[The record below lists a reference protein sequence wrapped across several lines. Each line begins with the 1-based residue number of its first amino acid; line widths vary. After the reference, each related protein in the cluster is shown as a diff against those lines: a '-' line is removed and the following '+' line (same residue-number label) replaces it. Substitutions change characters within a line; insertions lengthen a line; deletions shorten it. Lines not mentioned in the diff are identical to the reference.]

1 MSRVIFDVG
10 ANEGMEFIDDAR
22 NGDIVYAFEPT
33 PELVSKILNDLRK
46 NPCPS
51 YHLIFAAVSDVEKIQ
66 KFNIAGWHEY
76 GCSSLNE
83 FSDGLEP
90 LYRFTHSVYVHAI
103 RLDTFVK
110 TMNIETIDYLH
121 VDTQGNDL
129 KVLKSLGSE
138 IHRVKSGVVEVPNT
152 LMLYKNVPSKQE
164 TMDFLR
170 DNKFD
175 ITKVENNYGNAA
187 EQNIHFVRRD

>member
-1 MSRVIFDVG
+1 MSRVIFDIG

-22 NGDIVYAFEPT
+22 NGDVVYAFEPT

-51 YHLIFAAVSDVEKIQ
+51 YHLISAAVSDVEQIQ

-83 FSDGLEP
+83 FSEGLEP
-90 LYRFTHSVYVHAI
+90 LYHFTHSVYVHTI
-103 RLDTFVK
+103 RLDTFLK

-164 TMDFLR
+164 TIDFLI

-175 ITKVENNYGNAA
+175 ITKIENNYGNPA